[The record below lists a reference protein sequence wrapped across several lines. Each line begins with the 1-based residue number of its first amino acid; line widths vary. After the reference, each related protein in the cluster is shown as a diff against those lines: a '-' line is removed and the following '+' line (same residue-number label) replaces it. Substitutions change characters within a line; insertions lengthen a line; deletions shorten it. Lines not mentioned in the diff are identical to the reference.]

1 MGNQHNT
8 VTMRDL
14 LKRAAKEM
22 GPFQPVAYYD
32 ERLDLIRVVLRDCSV
47 LETRVSPMFTVLYDN
62 DPQKGQSRCMG
73 FVIKGARHLLDEWG
87 MSGQGAYTVA
97 NLLNKVLALLPAE
110 EIVRLTEELANCSM
124 VLRETAMEVDVPQE
138 AAAA

>member
-1 MGNQHNT
+1 MKNKT

-22 GPFQPVAYYD
+22 GPFQPIAYYD
-32 ERLDLIRVVLRDCSV
+32 EHLDLIRVVLRDCSV

-62 DPQKGQSRCMG
+62 APQEGQSRCMG
-73 FVIKGARHLLDEWG
+73 FVIKGARHLLNEWG
-87 MSGQGAYTVA
+87 MSGQGAYTVVS
-97 NLLNKVLALLPAE
+97 LLNKVLDSLPSKKLAQ
-110 EIVRLTEELANCSM
+110 LTEELENCSM